1 MNNLQSE
8 MKQERQRILDEFNAE
23 TARRISE
30 YFGLV
35 PDNKTRK
42 LLYLINFES
51 FRLSR
56 FIEQPPEENGQFIQE
71 WKSMVNRSYNEL
83 ENNYNKLKA
92 DSTFKNLIEARSTEF
107 KNAIELLN
115 NTQIILD
122 KVKAIL
128 NSINKEDN
136 QMNNLQSEKKQWD
149 LLDAIEAGVSCHRSY
164 HVEDTPEYRF
174 QNLLFLVNSEAFYL
188 SKLIEQRPID
198 NKELIKWES
207 MTRMCVDELE
217 NNYNK
222 LKADDLYKKLIETN
236 AIEPTDSIQPILDK
250 AKAIL

>member
-1 MNNLQSE
+1 
-8 MKQERQRILDEFNAE
+8 
-23 TARRISE
+23 
-30 YFGLV
+30 
-35 PDNKTRK
+35 
-42 LLYLINFES
+42 
-51 FRLSR
+51 
-56 FIEQPPEENGQFIQE
+56 
-71 WKSMVNRSYNEL
+71 
-83 ENNYNKLKA
+83 
-92 DSTFKNLIEARSTEF
+92 
-107 KNAIELLN
+107 
-115 NTQIILD
+115 
-122 KVKAIL
+122 
-128 NSINKEDN
+128 
-136 QMNNLQSEKKQWD
+136 MNNLQSEKKQWD
-149 LLDAIEAGVSCHRSY
+149 LLDAIEAGVSCHRSD